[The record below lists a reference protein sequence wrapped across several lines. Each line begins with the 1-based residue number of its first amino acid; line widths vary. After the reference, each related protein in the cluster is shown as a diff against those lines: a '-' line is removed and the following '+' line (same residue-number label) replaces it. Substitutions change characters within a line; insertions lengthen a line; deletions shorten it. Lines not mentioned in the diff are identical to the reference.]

1 MEKQVKYL
9 WKNDQ
14 DQSKQF
20 VVFYID
26 DKGKKISGNIVTD
39 SPTINPYSDHSIY
52 SNATYEGIVDKFI
65 GFHSPHHIE

>member
-20 VVFYID
+20 VVYYMN
-26 DKGKKISGNIVTD
+26 DKGEKISGNIVTD

-52 SNATYEGIVDKFI
+52 SNPTYTGIADKFI
-65 GFHSPHHIE
+65 GFHSPHHME

>member
-1 MEKQVKYL
+1 MDKPIKYL

-20 VVFYID
+20 VVYYLN
-26 DKGKKISGNIVTD
+26 DKGEKISGNIITE
-39 SPTINPYSDHSIY
+39 SSTISPYSNNSIY
-52 SNATYEGIVDKFI
+52 QNAQCVGIVDKFI

>member
-20 VVFYID
+20 VVFYINE
-26 DKGKKISGNIVTD
+26 KGEKISGNIVTD
-39 SPTINPYSDHSIY
+39 SPTINPYSDDSIY
-52 SNATYEGIVDKFI
+52 SNATYVGIADKFI

>member
-1 MEKQVKYL
+1 MNKEVKYL

-39 SPTINPYSDHSIY
+39 SPTINPYSDHSNY
-52 SNATYEGIVDKFI
+52 SNATYVGIVDKFI
-65 GFHSPHHIE
+65 GFHSPHHME

>member
-20 VVFYID
+20 VVFYLNE
-26 DKGKKISGNIVTD
+26 KEEKISGNIVTE
-39 SPTINPYSDHSIY
+39 SPTNNPYSEHSIY
-52 SNATYEGIVDKFI
+52 SNATYVGIAYKFI
-65 GFHSPHHIE
+65 GFNSPHFIE